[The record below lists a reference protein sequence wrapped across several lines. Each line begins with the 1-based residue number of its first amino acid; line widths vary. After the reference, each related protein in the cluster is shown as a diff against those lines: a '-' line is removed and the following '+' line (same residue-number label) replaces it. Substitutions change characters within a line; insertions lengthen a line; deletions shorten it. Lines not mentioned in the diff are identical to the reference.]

1 MNDFIKIGG
10 YIVRVDELLSV
21 ELGDNEDGVPQ
32 ITVNARFECVTVTF
46 ASSAKRDAAWDKAVE
61 DLNSVEKLI

>member
-10 YIVRVDELLSV
+10 YIVRVDKLLSI
-21 ELGDNEDGVPQ
+21 ELGDNEDSVPQ

-46 ASSAKRDAAWDKAVE
+46 GSSEKRDAAWGMVVH